1 MRFPLFS
8 LSYKSLLNRRVSVFL
23 TVLSLALSVTLFAG
37 VEKIREGVRSGF
49 ETTIS
54 GTDLIIGARTG
65 QINLLLYTIF
75 RIGEGTPGISWES
88 YQIVANRPDVAW
100 TIPLS
105 LGDSHRGYRVVGTDN
120 NYFEH
125 YKYGQQTN
133 LAFAE
138 GGEFENAKDVVIG
151 AKVAA
156 DLAYS
161 RGDRIRIAHGLV
173 ATEFAEHDA
182 EFVITGILRPTGTP
196 VDASVHVTLEGLD
209 LVHEDEPQ
217 STARPAPAQ
226 AKASEAEGHDHGDEA
241 HDHEGHDHAE
251 DESHAD
257 HTDHDHVHTPGQ
269 ISAFL
274 VGMTSRPLALRLQ
287 GQVNNYQGEAL
298 MAILPGVTLQQLWS
312 MFGVAETALFA
323 ISAFVIAVGLIG
335 MLIRILASLNERRRE
350 MAILRALG
358 ARPGHIFSLLVCE
371 TMLSAFI
378 GALLG
383 LGILYGGFAL
393 AGQVFADSASIP
405 AFDAIISQKP
415 GLFDLWLVGGVTF
428 LAALMSLF
436 PAWKAFRDS
445 LSDGLTIRV

>member
-133 LAFAE
+133 LAFAA
-138 GGEFENAKDVVIG
+138 GGEFQNAKDVVIG

-161 RGDRIRIAHGLV
+161 LGDRIRIAHGLV

-209 LVHEDEPQ
+209 LVHDEPQ
-217 STARPAPAQ
+217 SARPAPAQ
-226 AKASEAEGHDHGDEA
+226 TKAPDAEA
-241 HDHEGHDHAE
+241 HDHEGHDHDE
-251 DESHAD
+251 EHGDHVDDESHAD
-257 HTDHDHVHTPGQ
+257 HEGHDHDHVHTPGQ

-358 ARPGHIFSLLVCE
+358 ARPRHIFSLLVCE

-393 AGQVFADSASIP
+393 AGQLLADSASIP

-415 GLFDLWLVGGVTF
+415 GTFDLWLVGGVTL